1 MKGVAAESDVTVK
14 ALVTGNDMVLVQQ
27 NVEKAQE
34 SVVQAIKDGRLTME
48 EIDAK
53 CRRILA
59 YKYRLGLSRR
69 PMIPV
74 DGLSDRIHTP
84 EAQALVTK
92 LRTSA
97 VTVLGNYFQILPLTA
112 TKGEIAVLTVGDEGS
127 DASFIEGL
135 RSELPLKTFR
145 MDKNT
150 GEEERRKIVKELG
163 NYRRVVVCITVQD
176 KEAGEYRSFFA
187 GFEILSSCGLR
198 FLYFLSGTGVA

>member
-1 MKGVAAESDVTVK
+1 M
-14 ALVTGNDMVLVQQ
+14 Q
-27 NVEKAQE
+27 NKV
-34 SVVQAIKDGRLTME
+34 
-48 EIDAK
+48 
-53 CRRILA
+53 RIGL
-59 YKYRLGLSRR
+59 LGLSRR

-187 GFEILSSCGLR
+187 GFR
-198 FLYFLSGTGVA
+198 PQAPVVYAF

>member
-1 MKGVAAESDVTVK
+1 
-14 ALVTGNDMVLVQQ
+14 
-27 NVEKAQE
+27 
-34 SVVQAIKDGRLTME
+34 ME

-97 VTVLGNYFQILPLTA
+97 VTVLGNYFQILPSYCN
-112 TKGEIAVLTVGDEGS
+112 KG
-127 DASFIEGL
+127 
-135 RSELPLKTFR
+135 
-145 MDKNT
+145 
-150 GEEERRKIVKELG
+150 
-163 NYRRVVVCITVQD
+163 
-176 KEAGEYRSFFA
+176 
-187 GFEILSSCGLR
+187 
-198 FLYFLSGTGVA
+198 

>member
-1 MKGVAAESDVTVK
+1 
-14 ALVTGNDMVLVQQ
+14 
-27 NVEKAQE
+27 
-34 SVVQAIKDGRLTME
+34 
-48 EIDAK
+48 
-53 CRRILA
+53 
-59 YKYRLGLSRR
+59 
-69 PMIPV
+69 MIPV

-163 NYRRVVVCITVQD
+163 NYRRVVVSITVQD

-187 GFEILSSCGLR
+187 GFRPQAPVVYAFFTSYRALASLEEAAAVRLLLSWHIPVRRICN
-198 FLYFLSGTGVA
+198 AM

>member
-1 MKGVAAESDVTVK
+1 MKGVSAIPQVTTK
-14 ALVTGNDMVLVQQ
+14 ALLAGNDMVLVQQ

-69 PMIPV
+69 PMILV

-127 DASFIEGL
+127 E
-135 RSELPLKTFR
+135 
-145 MDKNT
+145 
-150 GEEERRKIVKELG
+150 
-163 NYRRVVVCITVQD
+163 C
-176 KEAGEYRSFFA
+176 FFH
-187 GFEILSSCGLR
+187 R
-198 FLYFLSGTGVA
+198 GVTQ

>member
-1 MKGVAAESDVTVK
+1 
-14 ALVTGNDMVLVQQ
+14 
-27 NVEKAQE
+27 
-34 SVVQAIKDGRLTME
+34 
-48 EIDAK
+48 
-53 CRRILA
+53 
-59 YKYRLGLSRR
+59 
-69 PMIPV
+69 MIPV

-163 NYRRVVVCITVQD
+163 NYRRVVVSITVQD

-187 GFEILSSCGLR
+187 GFRPQAPVVYAFFTTLCSRCDIGQSFGNGTFIHAYRQYICSR
-198 FLYFLSGTGVA
+198 FRCRCDIR